1 MLMTHEFRYPALC
14 QKKKNQAYK
23 EIEETTV
30 QYKEQQKYSVQS
42 SIYIITG
49 QVWLLP
55 RPSCWAQALNG
66 REDASGELH

>member
-1 MLMTHEFRYPALC
+1 MLMTHEFMYPALY

-49 QVWLLP
+49 QV
-55 RPSCWAQALNG
+55 
-66 REDASGELH
+66 